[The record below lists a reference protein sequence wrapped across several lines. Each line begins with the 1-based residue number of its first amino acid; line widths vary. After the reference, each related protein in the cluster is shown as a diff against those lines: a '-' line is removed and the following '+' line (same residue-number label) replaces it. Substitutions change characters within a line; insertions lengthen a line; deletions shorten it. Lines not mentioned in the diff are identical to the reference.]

1 MKAAATS
8 MSPTAAI
15 APRSYRLLVIED
27 KSSSQ
32 RREHDEQYVQVDEET
47 RGLIGPG
54 PARAH
59 RALHRLPADDDERN
73 PEWKRQQRQQQLAR
87 ANARDHRG
95 ENAAEDRH
103 SDGGE

>member
-27 KSSSQ
+27 KSS
-32 RREHDEQYVQVDEET
+32 RERGEHDEQYVQVDEET
-47 RGLIGPG
+47 RGLTGAG

-59 RALHRLPADDDERN
+59 RTLHSLSTDDDERN
-73 PEWKRQQRQQQLAR
+73 PEGQGQQRQQQLAR
-87 ANARDHRG
+87 SEPRDPRR
-95 ENAAEDRH
+95 EDTT
-103 SDGGE
+103 